1 VDERLSPP
9 AAPAP
14 LAVAVIGL
22 GWIGEAH
29 LADLAARDD
38 VRITAVCDIDAE
50 RVADFAGRYG
60 ATGYSE
66 TRAMFA
72 EHPVDAVWICTPP
85 QHHLAPTLLA
95 VDRGIAVYLEKPIAR
110 DIRDAREIV
119 RAVAARGVV
128 CAVGYQWHALELLD
142 RIRTG
147 LAGQRIGYLL
157 GQSIGPTAARPWF
170 LSRAR
175 GGGNLLERGSHQ
187 IDLVR
192 AIAGEVTSV
201 RAVASSVQLD
211 RPDATGRDIDDA
223 LTLVLYLAS
232 GAVATIA
239 IAWTPDGTPGTY
251 SMDVVSSG
259 GVLHLALDPD
269 FQLTG
274 TDRGGAVAASSSTV
288 PFTASNSRFLAA
300 VRAEEPTEVACTPRD
315 AIATLRVALAGEQAL
330 ATDQR
335 ISVE

>member
-9 AAPAP
+9 AVAAP

-60 ATGYSE
+60 ATGYPE

-119 RAVAARGVV
+119 RAVAERGVV

-175 GGGNLLERGSHQ
+175 GGGNLLERG
-187 IDLVR
+187 
-192 AIAGEVTSV
+192 EV
-201 RAVASSVQLD
+201 
-211 RPDATGRDIDDA
+211 GF
-223 LTLVLYLAS
+223 YLADAPFNGRVPVQGLILIS
-232 GAVATIA
+232 SQ
-239 IAWTPDGTPGTY
+239 P
-251 SMDVVSSG
+251 VSLF
-259 GVLHLALDPD
+259 V
-269 FQLTG
+269 
-274 TDRGGAVAASSSTV
+274 RSSTFLRLRLQAAYFV
-288 PFTASNSRFLAA
+288 KMTYRVVAHAPSQEASNILFESSNRCLCVF
-300 VRAEEPTEVACTPRD
+300 R
-315 AIATLRVALAGEQAL
+315 
-330 ATDQR
+330 
-335 ISVE
+335 S